1 MRKKN
6 NIFIIIPARGGSKS
20 IKNKNLHI
28 INKKPLLQ
36 WTLEESQKIKSVDK
50 IIVSTDDKQI
60 KKFAKKFDVDVIDR
74 PKRISN
80 DNSSS
85 ESAILHTLNHYN
97 EKNINPEIIVFL
109 QCTSP
114 LITFCDIEKG
124 INYLNENGLD
134 STFAC
139 SSFDGFI
146 WKNKNEQFIGI
157 NHDHSKR
164 LMRQKRSTEYL
175 EAGSIYIMRTKIFLR
190 DKYRF
195 CGKCKPFLID
205 KNKVLDI
212 NDYQDADMAEIYLKN
227 IKLKN
232 KIIFNQPK
240 ALIMDFDGVHTDN
253 KVYLDSNGDELVL
266 CSRSDGM
273 GLKQLKENSGI
284 KLLII
289 SNEQN
294 QVVQKRATKL
304 NIECIQTNGK
314 KIEILDNWLKK
325 NTLKYEDVIFIG
337 NDINDIDCIQRVGI
351 SFCPND
357 AENLIKENVDHV
369 LKQSGGNGAIREL
382 AEILLSK
389 IND

>member
-28 INKKPLLQ
+28 VNKKPLLQ
-36 WTLEESQKIKSVDK
+36 WTLEESKKVKSAEK
-50 IIVSTDDKQI
+50 IIVSTDDKNI
-60 KKFAKKFDVDVIDR
+60 KEFAKEFCVDVVDR
-74 PKRISN
+74 PKKISN

-85 ESAILHTLNHYN
+85 ESAILHTLKYYN
-97 EKNINPEIIVFL
+97 EKNINPEIIIFL

-114 LITFCDIEKG
+114 LISFCDIEKG
-124 INYLNENGLD
+124 IKYLNENRLD

-139 SSFDGFI
+139 TSFDGFI
-146 WKNKNEQFIGI
+146 WKKNNKQFIGI

-175 EAGSIYIMRTKIFLR
+175 EAGSIYIMRTKSFLK

-195 CGKCKPFLID
+195 CGKCEPFLID
-205 KNKVLDI
+205 KKKVLDI
-212 NDYQDADMAEIYLKN
+212 NDYQDADIAEIYLKN
-227 IKLKN
+227 IIVKN
-232 KIIFNQPK
+232 KIILNRAK

-253 KVYLDSNGDELVL
+253 KVYLDSNGNELVL

-273 GLKQLKENSGI
+273 GLKQLKENLNI

-314 KIEILDNWLKK
+314 KIEILDKWLKDNSINYK
-325 NTLKYEDVIFIG
+325 EVIFIG
-337 NDINDIDCIQRVGI
+337 NDINDIDCIQKVGI
-351 SFCPND
+351 TFCPND

-369 LKQSGGNGAIREL
+369 LKKNGGNGAIREL
-382 AEILLSK
+382 TNILLSRM
-389 IND
+389 ND

>member
-1 MRKKN
+1 
-6 NIFIIIPARGGSKS
+6 
-20 IKNKNLHI
+20 
-28 INKKPLLQ
+28 
-36 WTLEESQKIKSVDK
+36 
-50 IIVSTDDKQI
+50 
-60 KKFAKKFDVDVIDR
+60 
-74 PKRISN
+74 
-80 DNSSS
+80 
-85 ESAILHTLNHYN
+85 
-97 EKNINPEIIVFL
+97 
-109 QCTSP
+109 
-114 LITFCDIEKG
+114 
-124 INYLNENGLD
+124 
-134 STFAC
+134 
-139 SSFDGFI
+139 
-146 WKNKNEQFIGI
+146 
-157 NHDHSKR
+157 
-164 LMRQKRSTEYL
+164 MRQKRSTEYL

-227 IKLKN
+227 IKVKN

-253 KVYLDSNGDELVL
+253 KVYLDSNGNELVL